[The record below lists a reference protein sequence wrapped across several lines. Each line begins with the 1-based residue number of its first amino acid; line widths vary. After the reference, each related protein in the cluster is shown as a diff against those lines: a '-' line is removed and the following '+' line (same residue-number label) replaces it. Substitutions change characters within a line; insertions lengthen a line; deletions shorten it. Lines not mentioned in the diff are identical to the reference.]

1 MEYKKYEYPSFNI
14 HTIKTNRFKTVNM
27 EIIFRDEAKKE
38 KALAKAMLADLM
50 TDCSNKYQ
58 SRKEVGKKLEEL
70 YQASFYGVL
79 NKVGKTFMTS
89 FVLSFLNPKYVSD
102 KNYLEE
108 VMALPFEMI
117 LNPFIEAKEFD
128 IKNFK
133 IVKNRIHDDILSIN
147 EDISRVSLKKAL
159 SNLDKNSPSSYGI
172 MGSIEELEEITPK
185 VLYEVYQELLNANCD
200 IFIIGNLD
208 MDYVANLIF
217 KYFKN
222 PIIKTKKLELYVDN
236 VAVKKIKNIKEESNF
251 LETNL
256 VNIYNLNNLTEKE
269 KTITFYF
276 YNYIL
281 GAGGLNS
288 KLYQLLREKNSLCYG
303 VKSIYLKYD
312 NLLVV
317 QTAIAKKDIKKAK
330 KLISQAF
337 REMKS
342 GKFSDEELEYAKE
355 SFIFSLNL
363 ALDNPAGIINN
374 YVFKVFDNL
383 PLINERIEMIKD
395 ITKEEII
402 KVANKVKPN
411 ISFILEGGR
420 EDGNH

>member
-50 TDCSNKYQ
+50 TDCSNKYR

-236 VAVKKIKNIKEESNF
+236 AAVKKIKNIKEESNF